1 MHGFKLRSSDGAP
14 ASMPSIDLVVYSDQG
29 IQVSSQLHLLIWS
42 GHLLISPRIG
52 PFLGDYSCLVVG
64 SLTTLP
70 LLLRDEAILRC
81 SGRDEEDGLL

>member
-1 MHGFKLRSSDGAP
+1 M
-14 ASMPSIDLVVYSDQG
+14 
-29 IQVSSQLHLLIWS
+29 
-42 GHLLISPRIG
+42 IG

-81 SGRDEEDGLL
+81 SWTPKEYSSNHIAFRCFLPTTSNSIAN